1 MNNKISINDR
11 NPGFKFRNNSLTQ
24 VYDVAHHVNIF
35 HVFFFA
41 NKSFCGAMSR

>member
-24 VYDVAHHVNIF
+24 VYEIVLWCNE
-35 HVFFFA
+35 
-41 NKSFCGAMSR
+41 